1 MSCAG
6 DNLSLARLSRREQ
19 LKQKIYL
26 IQPTY
31 RAYDGKLL
39 QGKHLHLHSCAIPAL
54 AAAIPPDWEQE
65 TCLEYFENV
74 HYDNDASIVAITSMG
89 YDILHGREIAEE
101 FRRRGKIVIF
111 GGYQAHLCRGEIRD
125 VANCIVHGYPGPKA
139 MAQILEDALAGCLE
153 KEYDVGIDINFPFDY
168 SMLPRRRILFMPVL
182 ASVGCH
188 NNCDFC
194 CIAAQHNGEYR
205 LRKVKHVLTDI
216 LEIRKHT
223 RRFFLIDSNFYNN
236 RSYMIRLCDEITR
249 IGRSFFW
256 GADATIDIGEDD
268 EALRALRR
276 AGCRILYIG
285 FETPNQQ
292 SLNAVNKPYNAAAYS
307 SAVARIKQH
316 GIAVAG
322 FFMVGMDGDTTETF
336 DDLFSFI
343 HDSRVNLPILNIVV
357 PVPETALFKRLD
369 REGRLTVNTI
379 EGYLKNA
386 LFFGSSSSR
395 SFFRPAQMTVNE
407 LEEGMIDLRLR
418 LSSAREIVSRSLFPD
433 PVVAA
438 ILLIANIQIGRDAR
452 RYIAA
457 WEATKT
463 NSCRNEVFGA
473 AIELD
478 NQP

>member
-6 DNLSLARLSRREQ
+6 DNLSLARLSRGEQ

-39 QGKHLHLHSCAIPAL
+39 QGKHLHLHSCVIPAL

-111 GGYQAHLCRGEIRD
+111 GGYQAHLSRGEIRD
-125 VANCIVHGYPGPKA
+125 VANCIVYGYPGPKA

-182 ASVGCH
+182 ASVGCR
-188 NNCDFC
+188 NSCDFC
-194 CIAAQHNGEYR
+194 CTAAQHNGEYR

-357 PVPETALFKRLD
+357 PVPGTALFKRLD

-395 SFFRPAQMTVNE
+395 SLFRPAQMTVNE

-438 ILLIANIQIGRDAR
+438 VLLIANIQIRRDVR

-463 NSCRNEVFGA
+463 NSCRNEVVGA

-478 NQP
+478 NQR